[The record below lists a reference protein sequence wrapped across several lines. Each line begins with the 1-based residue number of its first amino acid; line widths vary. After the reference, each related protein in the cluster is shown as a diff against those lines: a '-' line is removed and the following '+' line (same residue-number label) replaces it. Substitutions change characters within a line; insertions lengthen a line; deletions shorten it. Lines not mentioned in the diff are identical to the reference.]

1 MKYTKIFSMLALA
14 VAATFVSCSK
24 DSSSSDNNNTTVDNT
39 ADTVAVNSLVAYFK
53 FNADVTD
60 KKGHVAVNN
69 GATFTTDRFGSTA
82 AAYHGGTDAFV
93 DVTPDASL
101 KNLASMT
108 VSVWL
113 RAQLLAGGTNF
124 IFAYIDPTI
133 DWNAGIGM
141 WQEGDS
147 RVDTL
152 RIKGFTMHQ
161 NSQVFTWLDTRYG
174 ATEKVL
180 FPTSKW
186 FHIAY
191 TYNSADGIRALYLN
205 GTKVLQDTITYNDA
219 PMGAITIPT
228 TATDF
233 YIGKNPN
240 TVQTWLGNYLGDMD
254 DFRIYNVALT
264 EAQVGALYNGEN
276 TAEGN

>member
-1 MKYTKIFSMLALA
+1 MIALA
-14 VAATFVSCSK
+14 FSATFASCSK

-39 ADTVAVNSLVAYFK
+39 ADTVAINNLVAYFK

-60 KKGHVAVNN
+60 KKGHTAVNN
-69 GATFTTDRFGSTA
+69 EVTFTTDRFGTSA
-82 AAYHGGTDAFV
+82 AAYHGSTDAYV

-101 KNLASMT
+101 KDLASMT

-147 RVDTL
+147 RADTL

-161 NSQVFTWLDTRYG
+161 NSQVYTWLDTRYG
-174 ATEKVL
+174 VTEKTL

-205 GTKVLQDTITYNDA
+205 GSKVLQDTITYNEA
-219 PMGAITIPT
+219 PMGAITIPS

-233 YIGKNPN
+233 FIGKNPN
-240 TVQTWLGNYLGDMD
+240 TVQEWLGNFQGDMD

-264 EAQVGALYNGEN
+264 ESQVGALYTGEN
-276 TAEGN
+276 IAEGN